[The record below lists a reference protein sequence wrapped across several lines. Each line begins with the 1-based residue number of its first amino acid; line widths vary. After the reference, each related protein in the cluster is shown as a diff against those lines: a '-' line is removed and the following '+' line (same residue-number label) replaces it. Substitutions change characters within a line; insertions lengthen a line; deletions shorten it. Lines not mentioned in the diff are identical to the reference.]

1 MHDPLPS
8 PPHAFRRLERDL
20 TRRRLMQL
28 DPRMRTELALLG
40 LLIAGFLF
48 WQVRVPLDGLVRA
61 RGATAGLGVVA
72 VAWLVLAALGAA
84 LAGGEHGRRLRT
96 GPHGPEWLA
105 LPLAPDALARHLAWE
120 SRSRLGWL
128 AVPAAG
134 VLAAA
139 FGLVPW
145 WWLAVMAVAF
155 VGLLRA
161 AGEVGCA
168 IAARAV
174 TGATEPRPGLHPIER
189 VLAVAAPRQRRRRFT
204 PARWRRTPAW
214 LAIAGKD
221 LRLTFRVGA
230 MGRMAVVALAFGAAS
245 LLAWQIPGEPGLRH
259 YIALALA
266 LIAAASLAEWLIV
279 LAGSDPFATLRVL
292 PVGVVT
298 VWGARAV
305 WGLAAAVLLIAG
317 QAIAARELSPRA
329 LQLFLG
335 WSGAATLAIAV
346 LGVNYGV
353 TLFPRTDVARRML
366 GLSLGLAMAAS
377 IMLPLSGWVILL
389 TAVLHSAR
397 RLPRWARL
405 EEA

>member
-1 MHDPLPS
+1 MRDPVPS
-8 PPHAFRRLERDL
+8 PAQAFRRLERDL
-20 TRRRLMQL
+20 GRRRLMQL

-48 WQVRVPLDGLVRA
+48 WQVRVPLDGLVRV
-61 RGATAGLGVVA
+61 RGALAGLGVVA
-72 VAWLVLAALGAA
+72 AAWLVLAALGAA
-84 LAGGEHGRRLRT
+84 LAGSEHARRLRT
-96 GPHGPEWLA
+96 GPRGPEWLA
-105 LPLAPDALARHLAWE
+105 LPVAPAALERHLAWE

-134 VLAAA
+134 VLVAA
-139 FGLVPW
+139 FGLVPA
-145 WWLAVMAVAF
+145 WWLALMAVAL
-155 VGLLRA
+155 VGLLRV
-161 AGEVGCA
+161 AGELGCA
-168 IAARAV
+168 IASRAV
-174 TGATEPRPGLHPIER
+174 TGGTEPRPGLHPIER
-189 VLAVAAPRQRRRRFT
+189 VLAVAAPRQRRRRVA
-204 PARWRRTPAW
+204 PAPWRRAPAW

-230 MGRMAVVALAFGAAS
+230 MWRMAAVALAFGVAS
-245 LLAWQIPGEPGLRH
+245 LLAWRIPGEPGMRH
-259 YIALALA
+259 FIALALA

-279 LAGSDPFATLRVL
+279 LAGSDPFGALRVL
-292 PVGVVT
+292 PVGAMT

-305 WGLAAAVLLIAG
+305 WGLAAALLLMTG
-317 QAIAARELSPRA
+317 QAVAARELSPRA
-329 LQLFLG
+329 LQLFVG

-353 TLFPRTDVARRML
+353 TLFPRADVARRML

-377 IMLPLSGWVILL
+377 VMLPMSGWIILL

-397 RLPRWARL
+397 RLPRWSRL